1 MNVQAQKHRILIVD
15 DEEIIRLALKTILE
29 RFGFIIDEAGSAV
42 EGLDQL
48 KQHSYSLVI
57 SDHKM
62 PGMSGLDFLGQVK
75 KLCPLTIRILTTVAF
90 NIASHIEEINRAE
103 VFQFIIKP
111 WDSSTLLETVER
123 GIKKFESDGR
133 SESLHESS
141 LSTNQ
146 ALASTALNLEGERHS
161 LEEHVKAIKANWFK
175 TIQLN
180 LRACQSYC
188 PWMATQAQKVRRLC
202 SELAEE
208 LSLSEHESEILDIA
222 SQLYDIGMVS
232 VPLDLAAKWRKSR
245 ESLSPSE
252 RDIIHQHPFVSANLA
267 QFQAPYHGVSEIIRC
282 HHERLDGS
290 GFPLG
295 VKGSE
300 IPRLARILGAAVRI
314 HESAHSEHQALE
326 ELLRSPE
333 STDPEILQ
341 TLRKVIEG
349 RTLEMA

>member
-1 MNVQAQKHRILIVD
+1 MVQIDAASDRCIEDRGAGFDGHVDVQVVEADRGGTVGRRRSDGLFLVCPIPVVGDRIGDGSPRILL
-15 DEEIIRLALKTILE
+15 LA
-29 RFGFIIDEAGSAV
+29 
-42 EGLDQL
+42 
-48 KQHSYSLVI
+48 
-57 SDHKM
+57 
-62 PGMSGLDFLGQVK
+62 
-75 KLCPLTIRILTTVAF
+75 
-90 NIASHIEEINRAE
+90 
-103 VFQFIIKP
+103 
-111 WDSSTLLETVER
+111 
-123 GIKKFESDGR
+123 
-133 SESLHESS
+133 
-141 LSTNQ
+141 
-146 ALASTALNLEGERHS
+146 
-161 LEEHVKAIKANWFK
+161 
-175 TIQLN
+175 
-180 LRACQSYC
+180 
-188 PWMATQAQKVRRLC
+188 